1 MAKRQ
6 RRPQAPRWKSLAILG
21 MMLVL
26 AACTST
32 PKQSAGPTP
41 ERADPL
47 AGITVPDA
55 FTPLTVTPISRPTFP
70 FPGTDDKYHLA
81 FDMQVT
87 NSTAAAATLTGVDVV
102 DARDPKKV
110 LASFAGNQLVD
121 PACNYGNCNRLRLVP
136 AAPAKCRKKN
146 Y

>member
-6 RRPQAPRWKSLAILG
+6 RRNQTPRWKSLAIMG
-21 MMLVL
+21 IMLVL

-32 PKQSAGPTP
+32 PKQSAGPTNPP
-41 ERADPL
+41 ERTDPL

-87 NSTAAAATLTGVDVV
+87 NSTAA
-102 DARDPKKV
+102 P
-110 LASFAGNQLVD
+110 
-121 PACNYGNCNRLRLVP
+121 
-136 AAPAKCRKKN
+136 
-146 Y
+146 